1 MKAIVE
7 DAQSIKPEVSIIAG
21 DLFNRSRVWADT
33 ALDDVNDALEK
44 FVIPLCGCSDEVV
57 LLFGTMNHDNPRAF
71 ELIKKATENL
81 SNLHIYTTPAV
92 EKLDTKEGPVQIMAV
107 PGFDKARLR
116 LFYEQIAAE
125 VSSMLKQPPGIIVSK
140 IMAMVLQ
147 APTIGSSEAK
157 EDVPDDRFDALAA
170 PWARKIRAA
179 FPAAFVNMHNEL
191 ILIPKAN
198 TYIMLNQV
206 RDERD
211 FKAAVL
217 EDCSRN
223 AFKGCSRKLQDE
235 HLDGINKLLDTKF
248 TRDDMELIYT
258 YLGNGIQHDLC
269 LRFVASGYDLEV
281 LREYDK
287 KQEAGSNGKA

>member
-1 MKAIVE
+1 MTEIRPIDANFLREKIVE
-7 DAQSIKPEVSIIAG
+7 LWKSG
-21 DLFNRSRVWADT
+21 DGVLGSQFGWLREINNL
-33 ALDDVNDALEK
+33 LDE
-44 FVIPLCGCSDEVV
+44 
-57 LLFGTMNHDNPRAF
+57 T
-71 ELIKKATENL
+71 
-81 SNLHIYTTPAV
+81 
-92 EKLDTKEGPVQIMAV
+92 
-107 PGFDKARLR
+107 
-116 LFYEQIAAE
+116 
-125 VSSMLKQPPGIIVSK
+125 
-140 IMAMVLQ
+140 
-147 APTIGSSEAK
+147 PTIDRTEIMKYALYD
-157 EDVPDDRFDALAA
+157 ERMPDDRFDALAA

-248 TRDDMELIYT
+248 TEADMELIYT

-269 LRFVASGYDLEV
+269 LRFVASGYDLDV
-281 LREYDK
+281 LREYEK
-287 KQEAGSNGKA
+287 KQEASS

>member
-1 MKAIVE
+1 MAEENKIIRLADVGELEADLKKDLAEEEAKGKAADVLYCEGISDE
-7 DAQSIKPEVSIIAG
+7 LSDLGNLPTIDPESLRGHAKWEKPE
-21 DLFNRSRVWADT
+21 
-33 ALDDVNDALEK
+33 
-44 FVIPLCGCSDEVV
+44 
-57 LLFGTMNHDNPRAF
+57 
-71 ELIKKATENL
+71 NL
-81 SNLHIYTTPAV
+81 T
-92 EKLDTKEGPVQIMAV
+92 
-107 PGFDKARLR
+107 F
-116 LFYEQIAAE
+116 
-125 VSSMLKQPPGIIVSK
+125 IIVD
-140 IMAMVLQ
+140 
-147 APTIGSSEAK
+147 G
-157 EDVPDDRFDALAA
+157 PDDRFDALAA

-179 FPAAFVNMHNEL
+179 FPAAFVNMYNEL

-223 AFKGCSRKLQDE
+223 AFKACSRKLQDE

-269 LRFVASGYDLEV
+269 LRFVESGYDLEV
-281 LREYDK
+281 LREDEK
-287 KQEAGSNGKA
+287 KQEVGSDGKA

>member
-1 MKAIVE
+1 MTEIRPIDANFLREKIVE
-7 DAQSIKPEVSIIAG
+7 LWKSG
-21 DLFNRSRVWADT
+21 DGVLGSQFGWLREINNL
-33 ALDDVNDALEK
+33 LDE
-44 FVIPLCGCSDEVV
+44 
-57 LLFGTMNHDNPRAF
+57 T
-71 ELIKKATENL
+71 
-81 SNLHIYTTPAV
+81 
-92 EKLDTKEGPVQIMAV
+92 
-107 PGFDKARLR
+107 
-116 LFYEQIAAE
+116 
-125 VSSMLKQPPGIIVSK
+125 
-140 IMAMVLQ
+140 
-147 APTIGSSEAK
+147 PTIDRTEIMKYALYD
-157 EDVPDDRFDALAA
+157 ERMPDDRFDALAA

-248 TRDDMELIYT
+248 TEADMELIYT

-269 LRFVASGYDLEV
+269 LRFVASGYDLDG
-281 LREYDK
+281 LREYEK
-287 KQEAGSNGKA
+287 KQEASS

>member
-1 MKAIVE
+1 MAEEKKIIRLADVGELEAGLKKDLAEEEAKGKTADILYCE
-7 DAQSIKPEVSIIAG
+7 SI
-21 DLFNRSRVWADT
+21 
-33 ALDDVNDALEK
+33 
-44 FVIPLCGCSDEVV
+44 SDE
-57 LLFGTMNHDNPRAF
+57 LSDLG
-71 ELIKKATENL
+71 NL
-81 SNLHIYTTPAV
+81 PTIDPKTLR
-92 EKLDTKEGPVQIMAV
+92 PVA
-107 PGFDKARLR
+107 L
-116 LFYEQIAAE
+116 YEQIAAE

-147 APTIGSSEAK
+147 APTIGSSEVK

-179 FPAAFVNMHNEL
+179 FPAAFVNMYNEL

-198 TYIMLNQV
+198 MYIMLNQV

-235 HLDGINKLLDTKF
+235 HLDGINNLLDSKF
-248 TRDDMELIYT
+248 TRDDIELIYT

-287 KQEAGSNGKA
+287 KQEAGSNGKT

>member
-1 MKAIVE
+1 MTEIRPIDANLLREKIVE
-7 DAQSIKPEVSIIAG
+7 LWKSG
-21 DLFNRSRVWADT
+21 DGVLGSQFGWLREINNL
-33 ALDDVNDALEK
+33 LDE
-44 FVIPLCGCSDEVV
+44 
-57 LLFGTMNHDNPRAF
+57 T
-71 ELIKKATENL
+71 
-81 SNLHIYTTPAV
+81 
-92 EKLDTKEGPVQIMAV
+92 
-107 PGFDKARLR
+107 
-116 LFYEQIAAE
+116 
-125 VSSMLKQPPGIIVSK
+125 
-140 IMAMVLQ
+140 
-147 APTIGSSEAK
+147 PTIDRTEIMKYALHD
-157 EDVPDDRFDALAA
+157 ERMPDDRFDALAA

-223 AFKGCSRKLQDE
+223 AFKACSRKLQDE

-248 TRDDMELIYT
+248 TRYDMELIYT

-281 LREYDK
+281 LREDEK
-287 KQEAGSNGKA
+287 KQEVGSDGKA

>member
-1 MKAIVE
+1 
-7 DAQSIKPEVSIIAG
+7 
-21 DLFNRSRVWADT
+21 
-33 ALDDVNDALEK
+33 
-44 FVIPLCGCSDEVV
+44 
-57 LLFGTMNHDNPRAF
+57 
-71 ELIKKATENL
+71 
-81 SNLHIYTTPAV
+81 
-92 EKLDTKEGPVQIMAV
+92 MA
-107 PGFDKARLR
+107 KARAIDAVAL
-116 LFYEQIAAE
+116 YEQITAE

-147 APTIGSSEAK
+147 APTIGSSEVK

-179 FPAAFVNMHNEL
+179 FPAAFVNMYNEL

-198 TYIMLNQV
+198 MYIMLNQV

-235 HLDGINKLLDTKF
+235 HLDGINKLLDSKF
-248 TRDDMELIYT
+248 TRDDIEVIYT

-287 KQEAGSNGKA
+287 KQEAGSNGKT

>member
-1 MKAIVE
+1 MDKVIVYLSLSREELLVQLAEECSEAAQAALKLRRAGSGENPTPVSEE
-7 DAQSIKPEVSIIAG
+7 DAFHKLIEELADVMLSASVLFGCEFEDNDSRNLCEEVSDEIADIAG
-21 DLFNRSRVWADT
+21 
-33 ALDDVNDALEK
+33 
-44 FVIPLCGCSDEVV
+44 
-57 LLFGTMNHDNPRAF
+57 
-71 ELIKKATENL
+71 
-81 SNLHIYTTPAV
+81 
-92 EKLDTKEGPVQIMAV
+92 EKLDRWRNRLL
-107 PGFDKARLR
+107 ARPLAKT
-116 LFYEQIAAE
+116 IE
-125 VSSMLKQPPGIIVSK
+125 V
-140 IMAMVLQ
+140 
-147 APTIGSSEAK
+147 K

-179 FPAAFVNMHNEL
+179 FPAAFVNMYNEL
-191 ILIPKAN
+191 ILVPKAN
-198 TYIMLNQV
+198 MYIMLNQV

-235 HLDGINKLLDTKF
+235 HLDGINKLLDSKF
-248 TRDDMELIYT
+248 TRDDIELIYT

-287 KQEAGSNGKA
+287 KQEAGSNGKT

>member
-1 MKAIVE
+1 MTEIRPIDANLLREKIVE
-7 DAQSIKPEVSIIAG
+7 LWKSG
-21 DLFNRSRVWADT
+21 DGVLGSQFGWLREINNL
-33 ALDDVNDALEK
+33 LDE
-44 FVIPLCGCSDEVV
+44 
-57 LLFGTMNHDNPRAF
+57 T
-71 ELIKKATENL
+71 
-81 SNLHIYTTPAV
+81 
-92 EKLDTKEGPVQIMAV
+92 
-107 PGFDKARLR
+107 
-116 LFYEQIAAE
+116 
-125 VSSMLKQPPGIIVSK
+125 
-140 IMAMVLQ
+140 
-147 APTIGSSEAK
+147 PTIDRTEIMKYALYD
-157 EDVPDDRFDALAA
+157 ERMPDDRFDALAA

-217 EDCSRN
+217 EDCTRN
-223 AFKGCSRKLQDE
+223 AFKGRSRKLWDE

-269 LRFVASGYDLEV
+269 LRFVASGYDLEII
-281 LREYDK
+281 REEER
-287 KQEAGSNGKA
+287 KQ

>member
-1 MKAIVE
+1 MTEIRPIDANLLREKIVE
-7 DAQSIKPEVSIIAG
+7 LWKSG
-21 DLFNRSRVWADT
+21 DGVLGSQFGWLREINNL
-33 ALDDVNDALEK
+33 LDE
-44 FVIPLCGCSDEVV
+44 
-57 LLFGTMNHDNPRAF
+57 T
-71 ELIKKATENL
+71 
-81 SNLHIYTTPAV
+81 
-92 EKLDTKEGPVQIMAV
+92 
-107 PGFDKARLR
+107 
-116 LFYEQIAAE
+116 
-125 VSSMLKQPPGIIVSK
+125 
-140 IMAMVLQ
+140 
-147 APTIGSSEAK
+147 PTIDRTEIMKYALHD
-157 EDVPDDRFDALAA
+157 ERMLDDRFDALAA

-179 FPAAFVNMHNEL
+179 FPAAFVNMYNEL

-223 AFKGCSRKLQDE
+223 AFKACSRKLQDE
-235 HLDGINKLLDTKF
+235 HMDGINKLLDTKF

-287 KQEAGSNGKA
+287 KQEAGSNGKT